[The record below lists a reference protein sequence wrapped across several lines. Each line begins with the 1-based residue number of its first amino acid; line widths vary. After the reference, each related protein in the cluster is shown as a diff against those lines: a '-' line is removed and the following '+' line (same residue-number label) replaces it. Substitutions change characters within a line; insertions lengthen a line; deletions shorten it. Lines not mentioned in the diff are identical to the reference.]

1 MPHANLTYLPEMLA
15 VEWQAMDDDHERLFA
30 QLETV
35 KRLCMD
41 TDELPLHEAEI
52 LYTVLV
58 EHCALE
64 EGLAQVAGL
73 EFGRHG
79 IKHRNMLHTI
89 RKMLDEVIA
98 GHVDVFSLLRYVDY
112 WFERHIVDEDRGLAE
127 QLRQVS
133 ESDAGAVDAAGL
145 VLSPCLLGGAA

>member
-1 MPHANLTYLPEMLA
+1 MPHAKLTYLPEMLA
-15 VEWQAMDDDHERLFA
+15 VEWPAMDDDHERLFA

-41 TDELPLHEAEI
+41 TDALPLHEAEM

-64 EGLAQVAGL
+64 ESLARTAGL

-79 IKHRNMLHTI
+79 IKHQNMLHTI

-98 GHVDVFSLLRYVDY
+98 GHADVFSLLRYVDY
-112 WFERHIVDEDRGLAE
+112 WFERHIVDEDRALAE
-127 QLRQVS
+127 HLRHLS
-133 ESDAGAVDAAGL
+133 AGESLDDPL
-145 VLSPCLLGGAA
+145 LSRCLLSGAA

>member
-41 TDELPLHEAEI
+41 TDRLPLHEAET
-52 LYTVLV
+52 LYRVLV

-64 EGLAQVAGL
+64 EGLARAAGL

-79 IKHRNMLHTI
+79 MKHQKMLQTI

-112 WFERHIVDEDRGLAE
+112 WFERHIVDEDRALAD
-127 QLRQVS
+127 QLRQLAER
-133 ESDAGAVDAAGL
+133 ESPGRNDEMS
-145 VLSPCLLGGAA
+145 VLSPSLLGGMA